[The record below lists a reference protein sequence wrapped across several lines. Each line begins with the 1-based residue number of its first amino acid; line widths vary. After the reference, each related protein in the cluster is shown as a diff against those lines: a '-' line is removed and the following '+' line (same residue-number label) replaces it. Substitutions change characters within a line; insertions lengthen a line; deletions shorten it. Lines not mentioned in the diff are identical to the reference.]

1 MLPFLLPCN
10 PYTCLCFSDG
20 DALAQLQCHLCVSRV
35 GYFLRS
41 SSCHRIVRVLI
52 PLLPPTLSAAS
63 RTRSTLPHPKLP
75 LNYGPPQLRM
85 MYQCHCWAGLGC
97 YQLCGSCHLRNPQ
110 ARLVFCAFQLFGE
123 GQKAACH
130 GRFLRG
136 SRTFPQSQVCF
147 GSAGADKQLEEHLVE
162 LDAFS
167 YGYAD

>member
-41 SSCHRIVRVLI
+41 SSRHRIVRVLI

-75 LNYGPPQLRM
+75 LNYGPAATPHDVSMSLLGGSGVLSAVWFVLSSESSSSSGVLRFPVIRRGPKGGM
-85 MYQCHCWAGLGC
+85 PWTVSAWLQNVSSEPSVLWQCGCGQTAGGT
-97 YQLCGSCHLRNPQ
+97 S
-110 ARLVFCAFQLFGE
+110 
-123 GQKAACH
+123 
-130 GRFLRG
+130 
-136 SRTFPQSQVCF
+136 S
-147 GSAGADKQLEEHLVE
+147 
-162 LDAFS
+162 
-167 YGYAD
+167 